1 MLFFVATIGR
11 SGSNWLHRLISRS
24 ESHAVAH
31 EDADPRF
38 GTWAPLGW
46 SPFPL
51 DRFFVR
57 GPNYGEV
64 HGFLRYHLSPQYRG
78 LEGAIPRR
86 AVLERDPRAVIRSWM
101 RNADAAIGPR
111 IPGEL
116 AAVCFEVLSQKNA
129 LREWAQADAGARIVR
144 LEDLTTDLAHLNE
157 FLGWLGVDV
166 VATAADQVQ
175 RENAT
180 PAEKCPW
187 EWTPEAEEIFRSIQS
202 RLDAGHPTP

>member
-11 SGSNWLHRLISRS
+11 SGSNWLHRLLSRS

-51 DRFFVR
+51 DRFLTR

-64 HGFLRYHLSPQYRG
+64 HGFLRYHLSSQYRG
-78 LEGAIPRR
+78 LERSIPRR

-101 RNADAAIGPR
+101 RNADAVVGPR
-111 IPGEL
+111 DESEL
-116 AAVCFEVLSQKNA
+116 AAVCFEVLSQQMA
-129 LREWAQADAGARIVR
+129 LREWARSDSGARIVR
-144 LEDLTTDLAHLNE
+144 LEELTSDLACLNE
-157 FLGWLGVDV
+157 FLAWLEVDV
-166 VATAADQVQ
+166 VATESDQAH
-175 RENAT
+175 RENPT

-187 EWTPEAEEIFRSIQS
+187 DWSPRAEETFRRIQS
-202 RLDAGHPTP
+202 RLEAGIPTP